1 MVRLWPTMLICLASL
16 LLGGVLAFAQEQ
28 LPLVNSIEVKGL
40 KSAEESVVKS
50 KITQKVGEPL
60 SNEKISEDV
69 RNILT
74 TGLFDDVKTETQPL
88 ESGVRLIYVVKEKP
102 PVVRVEPQLPLVNSI
117 EVKGLKRVEEGAI
130 KSKITQKVGDQLS
143 NEKISEDIKNIFK
156 MGYFD
161 DVRTEIETLEGG
173 IKVIYIV
180 KEKPTVI
187 RVEFQGNK
195 ELADDKLREKTTVT
209 SGSIADT
216 TLIQD
221 NATKLQLFYEEEGYW
236 LARIVPVI
244 NKVTENEVYLTYQI
258 DEGEK
263 VRVKNITIMGNK
275 VFSAGKIKG
284 VMKTSTWKIYS
295 FITSS
300 GYYKKET
307 MNADLEAIKDLY
319 FNNGYIKAVV
329 SDPEIQLTPD
339 KKGMNISLQVFEGEQ
354 YKISAVNL
362 TGNKAFPEK
371 ELRRLISS
379 APGAVFSK
387 EVLRKDISSVTD
399 LYTQNGYALANV
411 FPEISSDDAARQVAL
426 TYKVEEGDIF
436 RVGRI
441 EISGNTKTRD
451 KVIRREVRMDEGDI
465 FNSALLK
472 RSYERINNLNFFDG
486 LDVAP
491 RPRLEE
497 KTLDIDIKVKEKAT
511 GFLSI
516 GGGYSSVDKLI
527 GMVDITQGNLFG
539 RGQYLKLRGELGGNS
554 SFYELSF
561 RDPWFMDKPISFTT
575 DLYKTRRD
583 YIDYSKKA
591 IGFGFGFGKELSEYW
606 GASVSYNIERATIYN
621 VSDTASNIIR
631 DQIGTKT
638 TSSVTTTLARDS
650 RDNFLDPMR
659 GSRNSVAFTFAG
671 LGGDNAFIKTL
682 GDSAWF
688 FPVGS
693 TTIALRGRLGYAK
706 GIFNKTLPLY
716 ERFCVGGI
724 YTVRG
729 LGYCQAGPKDDQGEL
744 IGGTKELIFNAEYI
758 FPIFSE
764 LKLKGVVFADA
775 GNSYDAAEPIGALR
789 YTAGGGFRWIS
800 PLGPIRV
807 EWGYNI
813 KKKEGESSSKIEF
826 TFGSFF

>member
-1 MVRLWPTMLICLASL
+1 MVRLWAAMLMYLATL
-16 LLGGVLAFAQEQ
+16 LIGGGFALAQEQ

-40 KSAEESVVKS
+40 KRIEEVAVKA
-50 KITQKVGEPL
+50 KITQKIGE
-60 SNEKISEDV
+60 
-69 RNILT
+69 
-74 TGLFDDVKTETQPL
+74 
-88 ESGVRLIYVVKEKP
+88 
-102 PVVRVEPQLPLVNSI
+102 
-117 EVKGLKRVEEGAI
+117 
-130 KSKITQKVGDQLS
+130 QLS

-161 DVRTEIETLEGG
+161 DVKTEIETLEGG

-187 RVEFQGNK
+187 RVEFQGNNEIK
-195 ELADDKLREKTTVT
+195 DDKLKEKTTITV
-209 SGSIADT
+209 GAIADT

-221 NATKLQLFYEEEGYW
+221 NAGKLQLFYEEEGYW
-236 LARIVPVI
+236 LAKIVPVI
-244 NKVTENEVYLTYQI
+244 NKVSESEVYLTYQI
-258 DEGEK
+258 DEGKK
-263 VRVKNITIMGNK
+263 VKIRNISIVGNK
-275 VFSAGKIKG
+275 VISAGKIRG
-284 VMKTSTWKIYS
+284 AMKTSAWKIYS

-300 GYYKKET
+300 GYYKKDT

-319 FNNGYIKAVV
+319 FNNGFIKAVV

-339 KKGMNISLQVFEGEQ
+339 KKGMSITIHVSEGDQ

-371 ELRRLISS
+371 ELRKLISS
-379 APGAVFSK
+379 APGKVFSK
-387 EVLRKDISSVTD
+387 EVLRKDIAAVTD

-411 FPEISSDDAARQVAL
+411 FPEIVPEDAKKQLAL
-426 TYKVEEGDIF
+426 TYKVEEGDIY

-472 RSYERINNLNFFDG
+472 RSYERINNLNFFDAV
-486 LDVAP
+486 DMAP
-491 RPRLEE
+491 KPRYEE
-497 KTLDIDIKVKEKAT
+497 KRLDIDIKVKEKAT
-511 GFLSI
+511 GFLSV

-539 RGQYLKLRGELGGNS
+539 RGQYLKLRGELGGRT
-554 SFYELSF
+554 SFYQLSF
-561 RDPWFMDKPISFTT
+561 KDPWFMDKPISFTT
-575 DLYKTRRD
+575 DIYRTTKY

-606 GASVSYNIERATIYN
+606 GATLSYNIEKATIYN
-621 VSDTASNIIR
+621 VSDTASSIITE
-631 DQIGTKT
+631 QLGTKV
-638 TSSVTTTLARDS
+638 TSSVSPSITRDS
-650 RDNFLDPMR
+650 RDNYLDPSR
-659 GSRNSVAFTFAG
+659 GSRNSVYFTFAG
-671 LGGDNAFIKTL
+671 LGGDNAFIKGL
-682 GDSAWF
+682 ADSAWF

-706 GIFNKTLPLY
+706 GVFNKALPLY

-729 LGYCQAGPKDDQGEL
+729 LGYCQAGPKDDKGEL

-764 LKLKGVVFADA
+764 LRLKGVVFADA
-775 GNSYDAAEPIGALR
+775 GNAYDAAEPIGKLR
-789 YTAGGGFRWIS
+789 YTTGGGFRWIS
-800 PLGPIRV
+800 PLGPIRI

-813 KKKEGESSSKIEF
+813 RKKEGESSSKIEF